1 MLSKVIWDCSRLA
14 LFHSVIF
21 PEKSCHFLNQSNVNL
36 KPIAIRLLPR
46 VFPRLEQFA
55 CCYSESLCDVFLF
68 VVWRCDSFGVTIFF
82 IRSALLPL
90 NLISRVLSLP
100 PKRKCFL
107 EGKRERALVTRL
119 YYYYVS
125 LQCGFER
132 RLK

>member
-36 KPIAIRLLPR
+36 NQSLFGYCL
-46 VFPRLEQFA
+46 VFFRAEG
-55 CCYSESLCDVFLF
+55 SLF
-68 VVWRCDSFGVTIFF
+68 VVTLSPNWPSVMFF
-82 IRSALLPL
+82 FLWYGAVIRLVSRYFLLPL
-90 NLISRVLSLP
+90 NLISRALSLP
-100 PKRKCFL
+100 PQRKCFL

-119 YYYYVS
+119 YYHYVF

-132 RLK
+132 RIK